1 MIKVIFKR
9 GSQLESE
16 HEVKTVVLNS
26 KNNVVFST
34 KNDNDITFPRS
45 AIKIF
50 QALGFF
56 EIFFFD

>member
-16 HEVKTVVLNS
+16 QEVKTVVLNS

-50 QALGFF
+50 KLYQ
-56 EIFFFD
+56 